1 MIHPSKFF
9 FTKIKL
15 YQIQFVPI
23 DAMVGDVNLFF
34 GEESEGAGEINM
46 MIAGSEQAMY
56 NFLLIIQWMLYAG
69 PKDNWNA
76 TQ

>member
-1 MIHPSKFF
+1 MIHPSKFVF

-15 YQIQFVPI
+15 YQIHFVPI

-56 NFLLIIQWMLYAG
+56 NFFINYSM
-69 PKDNWNA
+69 NVVCRS
-76 TQ
+76 

>member
-46 MIAGSEQAMY
+46 MIAGSEQLY
-56 NFLLIIQWMLYAG
+56 NCILII
-69 PKDNWNA
+69 
-76 TQ
+76 